1 MADGTAR
8 SSGGGNSLKP
18 SHNHGLRLFL
28 RRLAAFT
35 LAEVLITLGII
46 GVVAAMTMPS
56 LITNYQKKQTV
67 TQLKKAYTELSQV
80 IKSAEQE
87 NGMIETWDVSS
98 MLKGQEGADRFA
110 NEFLIPYI
118 MLG

>member
-1 MADGTAR
+1 
-8 SSGGGNSLKP
+8 
-18 SHNHGLRLFL
+18 
-28 RRLAAFT
+28 
-35 LAEVLITLGII
+35 
-46 GVVAAMTMPS
+46 MTMPS

-98 MLKGQEGADRFA
+98 MLEGQEGADRFA

-118 MLG
+118 KVIKKCFPSTSECWADDVYNLKV